1 MSKPTQLPLFKMSPS
16 IKELKEMSLY
26 KLRLTPEEQKRYDEM
41 MRDSGKPKKPASF
54 GNGAYEIEVLKN
66 IERFGRLWDG
76 PYKSRPAWLQ
86 PAAKR
91 AMRRGLVDH
100 NHIKNNPVWW
110 LLPEGK
116 RLLEE
121 LRTSEERN

>member
-16 IKELKEMSLY
+16 IKELKKMPPY
-26 KLRLTPEEQKRYDEM
+26 KLRLTPEQQERYDQV
-41 MRDSGKPKKPASF
+41 MRDSGKPKDPAPF
-54 GNGAYEIEVLKN
+54 GNGAYEIEVLEN

-76 PYKSRPAWLQ
+76 PYKSRPAGLGY
-86 PAAKR
+86 AAKR

>member
-16 IKELKEMSLY
+16 IKELKKMPPY
-26 KLRLTPEEQKRYDEM
+26 KLRLTPEEQKRYDQI
-41 MRDSGKPKKPASF
+41 MRDSRKPKNPAPF
-54 GNGAYEIEVLKN
+54 GNGAYEIEVLEN

-91 AMRRGLVDH
+91 VVRRGLADH
-100 NHIKNNPVWW
+100 NHIKNKPVWW